1 MNFILI
7 GVAYLIG
14 AIPVSLIVGKVF
26 LGIDIREHGSK
37 NPGATNA
44 IRVMG
49 KKYGVPVFIFDV
61 LKGAIIV
68 LLVNLGWLDF
78 LSDQL
83 FHPLVY
89 GMASIVGHVYPVFIK
104 FKGGKAVATSLGVF
118 LAYAPVI
125 GLAGALG
132 FVISLKQN
140 GWVSVSSTVGALSLS
155 TVAIIIYFF
164 GPTTAPL
171 TIWLGARGI
180 LEIPII
186 ALIGTALIII
196 RHKKNYQRLKAGT
209 EPKIKSFQKK

>member
-1 MNFILI
+1 MNYVLF
-7 GVAYLIG
+7 GVAYLLG
-14 AIPVSLIVGKVF
+14 AIPVSLIVGKLF

-49 KKYGVPVFIFDV
+49 RKYGVPVFIFDV

-68 LLVNLGWLDF
+68 LVVNLGWLDN

-89 GMASIVGHVYPVFIK
+89 GMASIVGHVFPVFLK

-125 GLAGALG
+125 GLSGAVG
-132 FVISLKQN
+132 FTISLKQN
-140 GWVSVSSTVGALSLS
+140 GWVSVSSTVGALSLT
-155 TVAIIIYFF
+155 TVAVLVYFF

-171 TIWLGARGI
+171 TTWIGPSGVI
-180 LEIPII
+180 QIPLI
-186 ALIGTALIII
+186 ALIGTALILF
-196 RHKKNYQRLKAGT
+196 RHQKNYHRLREGI
-209 EPKIKSFQKK
+209 EPKIKSFKKK